1 MNKKTLT
8 GYIQKY
14 SLGNTVES
22 VEWKCDNKIL
32 STNFVS
38 EDKTMMGEVILKDSG
53 LENCSIGIYTTSQLL
68 KMLSI
73 LGDDIKLSLSKVD
86 EKYTGIKSSDTNM
99 NTDYVLADP
108 DVIPKVPTLKELPKF
123 TTEITIDDNFIN
135 QFIKAKNALSDIDY
149 FTIVDKGNPQLIIG
163 YSAINSNRIKYNILT
178 KGDSNLDHIS
188 FSSDYFKEILLSN
201 KDMEN
206 GKLEISSDGLARIT
220 FSDSKYKTTYYLIQK
235 QIN

>member
-1 MNKKTLT
+1 MNKQTLT
-8 GYIQKY
+8 GFIQKY
-14 SLGNTVES
+14 SLGNLVES
-22 VEWKCDNKIL
+22 VEWKCDKKIL

-38 EDKTMMGEVILKDSG
+38 EDKTMMGDVILNDC
-53 LENCSIGIYTTSQLL
+53 EIEDCSVGIYTTSQLL

-73 LGDDIKLSLSKVD
+73 LGDDIDLSLSKVD
-86 EKYTGIKSSDTNM
+86 DKYVGIKLSDTNI

-220 FSDSKYKTTYYLIQK
+220 FNDSKYLTRYYLIQK

>member
-8 GYIQKY
+8 GFIQKY
-14 SLGNTVES
+14 SLGNLVES
-22 VEWKCDNKIL
+22 VEWNCDNKIL

-38 EDKTMMGEVILKDSG
+38 EDKTMMGEVILKESE
-53 LENCSIGIYTTSQLL
+53 LENCSVGIYTTSQLL

-73 LGDDIKLSLSKVD
+73 LGDDIDISLSRVD
-86 EKYTGIKSSDTNM
+86 DKYVGIKLSDTNM